1 MSYDVPITLDQW
13 RGKQDVLVV
22 NLDDYAIILGLDFLR
37 KSKIVL
43 MSYLNGV
50 MITSEGYPCFVPC
63 CNVTTMNVIR
73 GGKGLISAIA
83 IEKALQKGGEVF
95 LATVVDKKTDY
106 YEEMPNKIASLLK
119 QFEDVMPPQ
128 LPKKLL
134 PSRAIDH

>member
-1 MSYDVPITLDQW
+1 
-13 RGKQDVLVV
+13 
-22 NLDDYAIILGLDFLR
+22 
-37 KSKIVL
+37 
-43 MSYLNGV
+43 
-50 MITSEGYPCFVPC
+50 
-63 CNVTTMNVIR
+63 MNVIR

-95 LATVVDKKTDY
+95 LATVVDKKTNY

>member
-1 MSYDVPITLDQW
+1 MSYQW

-73 GGKGLISAIA
+73 GGKGLISAIV